1 MFSVNSCRQVYP
13 VYYQDGSTSFP
24 LVDEQRTD
32 KFISVF
38 EGGHM
43 ARSGTVLDISLVS
56 VDGLC
61 DDAPFFQEIGGNF

>member
-1 MFSVNSCRQVYP
+1 M
-13 VYYQDGSTSFP
+13 
-24 LVDEQRTD
+24 DEQRTD

-43 ARSGTVLDISLVS
+43 AKSGTVLDHSLVS

-61 DDAPFFQEIGGNF
+61 ADAPFFKKSGGTSSYFQLGLASCQSLPGVVS